1 MIEWMSFTM
10 NEQERQHPNGGFPDA
25 TSRHPGDR
33 APQKGEKVISII
45 DNHLQLETLALEID
59 RNLQAAHLYFLHPGR
74 PVFTR
79 RLLED
84 FGRVQ
89 QILASL
95 SLQELR
101 APRAQR
107 LRYLILASKLD
118 DVFCLGGDLAL
129 FIDLIERRDAE
140 TLSAYAHACTDLLQC
155 NLAGRDGGL
164 TTISLVQG
172 QALGGGFETALAA
185 DVIIAERKARFG
197 FPEIQF
203 GLFPGM
209 GAFSFLARRITP
221 ALAKRMIIGG
231 RIHTAEEL
239 YEMGVVDYLAED
251 GHGQELLRHYLL
263 KRREREGGYGAMDRI
278 VAQHEAIPF
287 REINQ
292 IVDLWVETAMALG
305 EKNLAMMRFLLKAQ
319 RERWGGAD
327 LETASINSVS
337 A

>member
-1 MIEWMSFTM
+1 M
-10 NEQERQHPNGGFPDA
+10 
-25 TSRHPGDR
+25 
-33 APQKGEKVISII
+33 ISII
-45 DNHLQLETLALEID
+45 DNRLQLDTLALDID
-59 RNLQAAHLYFLHPGR
+59 RSLQLAQLRFLHPGR

-79 RLLED
+79 HLLED

-89 QILASL
+89 HLLANL
-95 SLQELR
+95 C
-101 APRAQR
+101 AQDSRLPIDRR
-107 LRYLILASKLD
+107 LRYLVLSSAIE

-129 FIDLIERRDAE
+129 FIELIERGDADA
-140 TLSAYAHACTDLLQC
+140 LSAYAHACTDLLQN
-155 NLAGRDGGL
+155 NLARHDGGL
-164 TTISLVQG
+164 CTISLVQG

-251 GHGQELLRHYLL
+251 GHGEELLRHYL
-263 KRREREGGYGAMDRI
+263 RRRRDREGGYGAMEHI

-287 REINQ
+287 QEIEQ

-319 RERWGGAD
+319 QERWGGTPHEA
-327 LETASINSVS
+327 TAGVS
-337 A
+337 SARA

>member
-1 MIEWMSFTM
+1 M
-10 NEQERQHPNGGFPDA
+10 
-25 TSRHPGDR
+25 
-33 APQKGEKVISII
+33 ISII
-45 DNHLQLETLALEID
+45 DNHLQLETLALDID
-59 RNLQAAHLYFLHPGR
+59 RSLQAAHLNFLHPGR

-84 FGRVQ
+84 FGRIQ
-89 QILASL
+89 QLLANL
-95 SLQELR
+95 CRQER
-101 APRAQR
+101 RKPAARR
-107 LRYLILASKLD
+107 LRYLVLGSKLE

-129 FIDLIERRDAE
+129 FIDLIERRDA
-140 TLSAYAHACTDLLQC
+140 TALSAYAHACTDLLQR

-164 TTISLVQG
+164 CFIALVQG

-221 ALAKRMIIGG
+221 ALAKRMILGG
-231 RIHTAEEL
+231 RIYTAEEL

-251 GHGQELLRHYLL
+251 GHGEELLRHYLR
-263 KRREREGGYGAMDRI
+263 KRREREGGYGAMEHI

-287 REINQ
+287 QEIDQ

-319 RERWGGAD
+319 QERWG
-327 LETASINSVS
+327 ETEAHTNTGVS
-337 A
+337 SLRA

>member
-1 MIEWMSFTM
+1 M
-10 NEQERQHPNGGFPDA
+10 
-25 TSRHPGDR
+25 
-33 APQKGEKVISII
+33 ISII
-45 DNHLQLETLALEID
+45 DNHLQLETLALDID
-59 RNLQAAHLYFLHPGR
+59 RSLQVAYLNFLHPGR

-84 FGRVQ
+84 FGRMQ
-89 QILASL
+89 QLLANL
-95 SLQELR
+95 SRQEAR
-101 APRAQR
+101 EPESRR
-107 LRYLILASKLD
+107 LRYLVLGSKLE

-129 FIDLIERRDAE
+129 FIDLIEQRDTEA
-140 TLSAYAHACTDLLQC
+140 LSAYAHACTNLLQR
-155 NLAGRDGGL
+155 NLAGHDGGL
-164 TTISLVQG
+164 SLISLVQG

-185 DVIIAERKARFG
+185 DVIIAERRARFG

-239 YEMGVVDYLAED
+239 YEMGIVDYLAED
-251 GHGQELLRHYLL
+251 GHGEELLRHYLR
-263 KRREREGGYGAMDRI
+263 KRRDREGGYGAMERI

-287 REINQ
+287 QEIEQ
-292 IVDLWVETAMALG
+292 IVDLWVDTAMALG

-319 RERWGGAD
+319 QERWG
-327 LETASINSVS
+327 ETQPDDSTNMGSMRA
-337 A
+337 